1 MFGLTRKACN
11 VRTAACAVAIAL
23 LGWTAAQAAT
33 PPHLRKQGSATQLIV
48 DDQPFL
54 LLGGELRNSSAS
66 SLEYL
71 NTLWPTLK
79 AAEVNTVLA
88 PVEWDQ
94 IEPVEGRFDF
104 SVLDGVLK
112 QARAHNTR
120 LVLLWFGAWKNS
132 MSTYVPAW
140 VKKDTQRFPRART
153 RAGVAQDI
161 LTPFAGTTLAADTAA
176 FRAMLAHL
184 KQVDAQHTVLMIQ
197 VENEIGMLPEVRDY
211 SAAASAAWHEPVPAA
226 LTAYL
231 AANKDS
237 LQPALKAAWE
247 ARGTR
252 AAGSWAEVFGDT
264 VETEEVFQAWHYARF
279 VELLTAAGKAV
290 YPLPMYVNVALNR
303 PGKRPGE
310 YPSAGPLP
318 HLFDIWKPGAPSVD
332 VLAIDTYF
340 PNFAHWARQF
350 KRPDNPLFIPEAN
363 HAERADAGADAF
375 YAIGEHDAF
384 GFSPFAIDDIKD
396 GNSSLPQAYRVLK
409 QLAPVINQHQGSGKV
424 RGFKA
429 PLSYEGE
436 VDTAPQKVR
445 IGGYTLH
452 VSFNAP
458 WEKLQPSEVQNRGG
472 LVIQTGDDEFLVA
485 GKGLTV
491 VFSSADGAMV
501 GIEQATEGSYQNGRW
516 KEGRWLNGDET
527 HQGRHINLPGD
538 AYTIQRVKLYR
549 YR

>member
-1 MFGLTRKACN
+1 MDASTRHLRLALC
-11 VRTAACAVAIAL
+11 AAAFAL
-23 LGWTAAQAAT
+23 LDWGNAYAAS
-33 PPHLRKQGSATQLIV
+33 PPHLRKQGSATQLMV

-54 LLGGELRNSSAS
+54 LLGGELHNSSAS
-66 SLEYL
+66 SLAYL
-71 NTLWPTLK
+71 DQLWPTLK

-94 IEPVEGRFDF
+94 IEAVEGRFDF
-104 SVLDGVLK
+104 TLLDGVLK

-132 MSTYVPAW
+132 MSTYAPAW

-153 RAGVAQDI
+153 RAGVAQEI
-161 LTPFAGTTLAADTAA
+161 LTPFSANTLAADSAA
-176 FRAMLAHL
+176 FRALLAHL
-184 KQVDAQHTVLMIQ
+184 KQVDNQHTVLMVQ

-211 SAAASAAWHEPVPAA
+211 SVAANAAWQAQVPAE

-231 AANKDS
+231 AAHKDT
-237 LQPALKAAWE
+237 LQPALKTAWLE
-247 ARGTR
+247 RGAR
-252 AAGSWAEVFGDT
+252 ASGSWADVFGDT
-264 VETEEVFQAWHYARF
+264 IEAEEIFQAWHYARF
-279 VELLTAAGKAV
+279 VEALTAAGKSA
-290 YPLPMYVNVALNR
+290 YALPMYVNVALNR

-318 HLFDIWKPGAPSVD
+318 HLFDIWKPGAPSID

-340 PNFAHWARQF
+340 PNFIHWARQF

-363 HAERADAGADAF
+363 HAERPDAGADAF

-384 GFSPFAIDDIKD
+384 GFSPFAIDDIKN
-396 GNSSLPQAYRVLK
+396 GESSLPQAYRVLK
-409 QLAPVINQHQGSGKV
+409 QISPIINQHQGSGKLH
-424 RGFKA
+424 GFKA

-436 VDTAPQKVR
+436 VDVAPQSVR
-445 IGGYTLH
+445 MGGYTLS

-458 WEKLQPSEVQNRGG
+458 WEKLAPSEVQNRGG

-485 GKGLTV
+485 GKGLTI
-491 VFSSADGAMV
+491 VFGSEDGAQV
-501 GIEQATEGSYQNGRW
+501 GIEKAVEGSYQNGRW
-516 KEGRWLNGDET
+516 VEGRWMNGDET
-527 HQGRHINLPGD
+527 HQGRHIGLPGD
-538 AYTIQRVKLYR
+538 GYTIQRVKLYR